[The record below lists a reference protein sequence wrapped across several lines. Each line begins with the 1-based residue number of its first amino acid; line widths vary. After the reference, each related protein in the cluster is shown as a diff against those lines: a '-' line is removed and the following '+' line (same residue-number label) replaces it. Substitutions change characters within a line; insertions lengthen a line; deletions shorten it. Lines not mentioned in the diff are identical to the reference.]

1 MDREKQIQKY
11 MEKLQITRAEAEQLF
26 DDDNSNEVLPEVAEM
41 EKKAKNVK
49 NYVATE
55 KSKKS
60 KTRERKID
68 ERKKIFTDIMAE
80 SLIKTGADIKIKSE
94 NEYIFGNIDRNF
106 RTYTLDSLEPIKIGE
121 HGEYE
126 TGQACYINN

>member
-49 NYVATE
+49 NYVVTE

-60 KTRERKID
+60 KTRERKVD
-68 ERKKIFTDIMAE
+68 ERKKFFTDIMVE

-94 NEYIFGNIDRNF
+94 NEFYITDGEDF
-106 RTYTLDSLEPIKIGE
+106 YTVKIIKKRK
-121 HGEYE
+121 
-126 TGQACYINN
+126 